1 MDVLK
6 FIALLPLKIV
16 NFLRFIL
23 VLILHFLGFML
34 RPVIGTWQPPKWSAE
49 ASDNFD
55 RMDRWADENPYKASA
70 IIFTVALLFAGGA
83 VFYHWHASHPQN
95 YPTPP
100 EMTVMRLDPPNLRDF
115 TDESSKPQS
124 LTVNFNKSAAPI
136 ENVDKEITEGIK
148 INPHTDG
155 VWRWESDSAIS
166 FYPKTDWLPGET
178 YTISINPAKLLAP
191 QVQIKDTRASFTNI
205 PLQASVNRSYFY
217 TDPVD
222 PALQRAIA
230 EISFN
235 YPVDPAQFEKRVEL
249 TLREPGKKDGH
260 PAFSVTYDEFKM
272 NAVIQSAPL
281 SMPEKA
287 GVVVIDVKKGIASPL
302 GGNGTDSGLSAE
314 VTVPSLYSLSVNS
327 IEATLVNN
335 PNNEP
340 EQIILVETSNPVQ
353 DKSLNSKIK
362 AWILPEPEEKEG
374 GAWHDGN
381 ITDKVLEKST
391 ELKLAPVPSEE
402 EYSSLHSYRF
412 QAKPG
417 EQLYVKIDKDIK
429 SFSGYKLP
437 AAAQQVLEVPE
448 FSTLLDFVSEGS
460 LLSMSGDH
468 KFTVVSRNIKG
479 IRVTVKRVLPG
490 QIQHM
495 VSQNRWGSYSTPQLD
510 GSLFNE
516 DNISKVF
523 EAKIPISN
531 PDPVKPHYEGIDLS
545 PYFGEQG
552 KKLRGVFVVTLQQY
566 DPDEELARAAENATQ
581 EQDQFYGEKDFGNHR
596 DDEDDN
602 DYSQNSVKRLIVVT
616 DLGVI
621 AKTAHDNSRN
631 IYVQSI
637 HSGQPVEGAKVEVL
651 ALNGEVLHSATT
663 GKDGHAALPS
673 LEEYTRERKPTLFL
687 VSKGD
692 DSSFLPVN
700 ESGRYL
706 SYSRF
711 NTSGESTPEP
721 GALRADLFSDRGIY
735 RPGDTFNVGIIVRA
749 FDWAKPLEGLPFKL
763 CLYDPRGQLV
773 QSSKISFSQE
783 GFEEYSYT
791 TRPTDAT
798 GEWEVCLYLVK
809 DEEEDTKSF
818 VGYTTVEIKEFLPDR
833 MQVKAAFN
841 AEKNQGWVKPDGLNA
856 QVNVQNLF
864 GSPAQNRRIEGEIT
878 LRPALP
884 SFAGYPDYT
893 FRSRNENRD
902 GLNEEL
908 PEQTSNEQGDAV
920 FDLNL
925 GRRIDGTYQ
934 LHFLCRA
941 YEQGSGRNVSAQA
954 SVMVSPEDFLVGI
967 KADGDLDY
975 VERGAARNLNL
986 VAVDPELRKTGVDK
1000 LKLVIKE
1007 KKYLSV
1013 LTKDQYSGLYSY
1025 VSKLR
1030 VDELSSKDLS
1040 IPAGGQNLP
1049 LPTGRP
1055 GNFVAQIQNSE
1066 GQVLNWVEYS
1076 VAGDANVTRSLER
1089 SAELQLKL
1097 NKQVFEAGEEIEV
1110 SINAPYTGSGLIT
1123 IERDKVYAHTW
1134 FTSPTTSSVQKIRVP
1149 EGFVGNGYVNVQ
1161 FVRDPGSSEIFISP
1175 LSYGVL
1181 PFSTTLDSKRASLEV
1196 KVPELLKPGD
1206 NLTMKV
1212 ITPQPEKV
1220 IVFAVDEGILQVA
1233 RYVLRDPLDTLM
1245 PKRRLEVKTS
1255 QILDLI
1261 LPMFKTIL
1269 AESAPGGDA
1278 YSADANAR
1286 QLNPFARK
1294 ADAPVSYWSGI
1305 ISVDGEKE
1313 LTYKVP
1319 DYFNG
1324 KIRVMAVAVTP
1335 SRVGISQASTTVRDD
1350 FIMTPNVPAMVTPG
1364 DSFEISLGISNN
1376 MQNQGGQPIPVT
1388 ISLNTED
1395 GLEKTGAASAT
1406 VTLAEKQE
1414 GMVTFQ
1420 LKATEKLG
1428 ASRLTFTASYGDK
1441 TSRRSAEVSV
1451 RPVEAFR
1458 TEVKMGRMDSPAI
1471 QIKPLREMYDE
1482 FAVRDISASY
1492 VPLVLAR
1499 GLSSYL
1505 INYPHYCSEQLI
1517 SAAIPYLVQQ
1527 QHPEFRLID
1536 ADQEKGREVHKAVLA
1551 ALSTRQN
1558 ASGGIGNWKATP
1570 EVDPFVT
1577 AYALHYMLELKSNNI
1592 AVPESLL
1599 QNANNYLNAYA
1610 SNPAYN
1616 DLPSLRL
1623 KAYIAYLTAR
1633 QEQIPTNL
1641 LAAVNR
1647 DMNKYYPE
1655 ELKSDLTGA
1664 YMAATYK
1671 ILKQD
1676 KEADA
1681 LIEYSL
1687 KELNRKNYGKWYD
1700 DGYYDNL
1707 VRDASMLYL
1716 IQSHFP
1722 KQALALAPEALENIA
1737 RPLIENRFTTL
1748 SSSMCM
1754 LALNKYAGHDTVQ
1767 QGEISILQA
1776 DGPDMGKA
1784 RVISEVTGLLS
1795 SASFNANAKA
1805 LLLNKSVP
1813 LPAWYAME
1821 QSGFDLKA
1829 SDSPIKNG
1837 LEVTKEYYD
1846 SKGEPV
1852 SEVKLGQE
1860 IFVLLK
1866 VRSTSEEAVGG
1877 AVLVDLIPGGFEL
1890 VPQYDMI
1897 AAVPPNI
1904 RSLKS
1909 LALNHREEREDRDL
1923 IYCTARP
1930 KVSSTYYVIRATNAG
1945 EFAIPALYGE
1955 SMYDRAIQARTP
1967 GGKTIKV
1974 IK

>member
-6 FIALLPLKIV
+6 FIALLPLKTV

-23 VLILHFLGFML
+23 VFILRLSGFML

-49 ASDNFD
+49 AGENFD
-55 RMDRWADENPYKASA
+55 RVDRWTEENPYKASA
-70 IIFTVALLFAGGA
+70 VIFTAALLFLGGA
-83 VFYHWHASHPQN
+83 AFYHWHANHPKS

-100 EMTVMRLDPPNLRDF
+100 EMTAMYLDPPGLRDF
-115 TDESSKPQS
+115 TDENSKPQGMA
-124 LTVNFNKSAAPI
+124 VNFSNSAAPI
-136 ENVDKEITEGIK
+136 ENVGKEIADGIK
-148 INPHTDG
+148 ITPHIDG
-155 VWRWESDSAIS
+155 IWRWENDRAIS
-166 FYPKTDWLPGET
+166 FYPKADWLPGEK
-178 YTISINPAKLLAP
+178 YTVSITPAKLLAP
-191 QVQIKDTRASFTNI
+191 QVLIKDTKASFTNT
-205 PLQASVNRSYFY
+205 PLRASVNRSYFY

-235 YPVDPAQFEKRVEL
+235 YPVEPAQLEKRVEL
-249 TLREPGKKDGH
+249 TLREPGKKDSH

-272 NAVIQSAPL
+272 HAVIQSDAL

-287 GVVVIDVKKGIASPL
+287 GIVIIDVGKGIASPL
-302 GGNGTDSGLSAE
+302 GGNVTDSSLSAE

-327 IEATLVNN
+327 IDATLVNN
-335 PNNEP
+335 SNNEP
-340 EQIILVETSNPVQ
+340 DQIITVETSNPVQ

-362 AWILPEPEEKEG
+362 AWVLPEPDEKDG
-374 GAWHDGN
+374 GVWHSGN
-381 ITDKVLEKST
+381 ITEKVLEKSA
-391 ELKLAPVPSEE
+391 ELKLAPAPSEE

-412 QAKPG
+412 EAKPG
-417 EQLYVKIDKDIK
+417 EQIYVRVDKDIK

-437 AAAQQVLEVPE
+437 AAAQQVLRVPD
-448 FSTLLDFVSEGS
+448 FPALLDFASEGS

-479 IRVTVKRVLPG
+479 LQVTVKRVLPG
-490 QIQHM
+490 QIQHL
-495 VSQNRWGSYSTPQLD
+495 VSQNRWGSYSTPDLD
-510 GSLFNE
+510 GDLFNE
-516 DNISKVF
+516 NNISTIF
-523 EAKIPISN
+523 EAKIPISD

-545 PYFGEQG
+545 PYFGEHG
-552 KKLRGVFVVTLQQY
+552 KNLRGVFVVTLQQY
-566 DPDEELARAAENATQ
+566 DPDEELARATENAGQ
-581 EQDQFYGEKDFGNHR
+581 GKEEYYGENDSADYGEEGYDP
-596 DDEDDN
+596 DDA
-602 DYSQNSVKRLIVVT
+602 QNTVKRLIVVT

-621 AKTAHDNSRN
+621 AKTAHDNSRD

-637 HSGQPVEGAKVEVL
+637 HSGQPVEGAKVDVL

-673 LEEYTRERKPTLFL
+673 LEGYLRERKPTLFL
-687 VSKGD
+687 VSKES

-711 NTSGESTPEP
+711 DISGESTPEP

-749 FDWAKPLEGLPFKL
+749 FDWAKPLEGLPFEL

-773 QSSKISFSQE
+773 QSAKMSFSQE
-783 GFEEYSYT
+783 GFDEYSYT

-798 GEWEVCLYLVK
+798 GEWGVYLYLVK
-809 DEEEDTKSF
+809 DEEKDIKSF
-818 VGYTTVEIKEFLPDR
+818 VGYTNVEVKEFLPDR
-833 MQVKAAFN
+833 MQVKASFN
-841 AEKNQGWVKPDGLNA
+841 VEKSQGWVKPDGLKA

-884 SFAGYPDYT
+884 SFAGYSDYT
-893 FRSRNENRD
+893 FRSRNEDRE
-902 GLNEEL
+902 GLSEEL

-920 FDLNL
+920 FELNL
-925 GRRIDGTYQ
+925 DRRINGTYQ

-941 YEQGSGRNVSAQA
+941 YEQGSGRNVSAQT

-967 KADGDLDY
+967 KADGDLGY

-986 VAVDPELRKTGVDK
+986 VAVNPELQKTSADK
-1000 LKLVIKE
+1000 LKLVVKE

-1040 IPAGGQNLP
+1040 IPAGGQNVP
-1049 LPTGRP
+1049 LPTGQP
-1055 GNFVAQIQNSE
+1055 GNFVAQIQNAE

-1076 VAGDANVTRSLER
+1076 VAGEANVTRSLER

-1097 NKQVFEAGEEIEV
+1097 NKQVFDPGEEIEI
-1110 SINAPYTGSGLIT
+1110 SINAPYAGSGLIT

-1149 EGFVGNGYVNVQ
+1149 EGFAGNGYINVQ
-1161 FVRDPGSSEIFISP
+1161 FVRDPGSTEIFISP

-1181 PFSTTLDSKRASLEV
+1181 PFSTTLDSKRAKIEV
-1196 KVPELLKPGD
+1196 EVPELIKPGND
-1206 NLTMKV
+1206 LTMKV

-1245 PKRRLEVKTS
+1245 PKRSLEVRTS

-1278 YSADANAR
+1278 YGADALAR
-1286 QLNPFARK
+1286 HLNPFARK
-1294 ADAPVSYWSGI
+1294 VDAPVSYWSGI

-1335 SRVGISQASTTVRDD
+1335 SRIGTFQASTVVRDD
-1350 FIMTPNVPAMVTPG
+1350 FIMTPNVPAMVAPG

-1376 MQNQGGQPIPVT
+1376 MQNQDGRPIAVT
-1388 ISLNTED
+1388 ISLDTGE
-1395 GLEKTGAASAT
+1395 GLENTGAASAT
-1406 VTLAEKQE
+1406 VNLAEKQE
-1414 GMVTFQ
+1414 STVTFQ
-1420 LKATEKLG
+1420 LKATSKLG
-1428 ASRLTFTASYGDK
+1428 ASRLAFNASYGDK
-1441 TSRRSAEVSV
+1441 ISRRSAEISV
-1451 RPVEAFR
+1451 RPAEALR
-1458 TEVKMGRMDSPAI
+1458 TEVNIGRMDSPSV
-1471 QIKPLREMYDE
+1471 QIKQLREMYDE
-1482 FAVRDISASY
+1482 FATRNIAASY

-1517 SAAIPYLVQQ
+1517 SAAVPYLVQQ
-1527 QHPEFRLID
+1527 QRPEFRLID
-1536 ADQEKGREVHKAVLA
+1536 SDQEKGREVHKAVLA
-1551 ALSTRQN
+1551 ILSTRQN
-1558 ASGGIGNWKATP
+1558 ASGGIGNWTATP

-1577 AYALHYMLELKSNNI
+1577 AYALHYMLELRDNNI

-1641 LAAVNR
+1641 LAAVSR

-1681 LIEYSL
+1681 LIEHSL
-1687 KELNRKNYGKWYD
+1687 KELNRKTYGQWHD
-1700 DGYYDNL
+1700 EGYYDNL

-1722 KQALALAPEALENIA
+1722 KQALSLTPEALENIA

-1748 SSSMCM
+1748 SSAVCM
-1754 LALNKYAGHDTVQ
+1754 LALNKYAEHDTVQ
-1767 QGEISILQA
+1767 QGEIKILQA
-1776 DGPDMGKA
+1776 DSLDMSKA
-1784 RVISEVTGLLS
+1784 REISEITGLIA
-1795 SASFNANAKA
+1795 SAVFDAKAKA
-1805 LLLNKSVP
+1805 LILNKSVP

-1821 QSGFDLKA
+1821 QSGFDLNA

-1837 LEVTKEYYD
+1837 LEVVKEYYN
-1846 SKGEPV
+1846 SNGEPIN
-1852 SEVKLGQE
+1852 EIKLGQE
-1860 IFVLLK
+1860 VFVLLK
-1866 VRSTSEEAVGG
+1866 IRSTSDETVGG
-1877 AVLVDLIPGGFEL
+1877 AVLVDLLPGGFEL
-1890 VPQYDMI
+1890 APRNDVTAPVP
-1897 AAVPPNI
+1897 ANI
-1904 RSLKS
+1904 QSMKS
-1909 LALNHREEREDRDL
+1909 ISLNHMEEREDRAL
-1923 IYCTARP
+1923 IYCTATP
-1930 KVSSTYYVIRATNAG
+1930 DVSSTYYVIRATNAG

-1974 IK
+1974 VK